1 MIKHT
6 ELNKPFNV
14 GDKVVNLRFLHL
26 WNDAFHHVHFLND
39 SVHLVSNATD
49 EFFTFNPLVEIPES
63 LSLNSYV
70 AQHIYQQSTGVC
82 IADGAKHVLSVERE
96 FPLIKS
102 ALDSAF
108 ALAMQKVDD
117 ENKNIIIDPTQYSAE
132 AGGYHQALH
141 TKNTQYFAK
150 KEFLFERF
158 QEVVNHLFAK

>member
-14 GDKVVNLRFLHL
+14 GDKIVNLRFLHL

-39 SVHLVSNATD
+39 SVHLVSGATD
-49 EFFTFNPLVEIPES
+49 EFFTFNPLVDIPISVS
-63 LSLNSYV
+63 LDSYA

-82 IADGAKHVLSVERE
+82 IADGEKHVLSVEHE
-96 FPLIKS
+96 FTLIKS
-102 ALDSAF
+102 ALDSAL
-108 ALAMQKVDD
+108 ALAMKKVDD
-117 ENKNIIIDPTQYSAE
+117 ENNKIIIDPAQYSGETGA
-132 AGGYHQALH
+132 YIQAVH

-150 KEFLFERF
+150 RTFLFERF